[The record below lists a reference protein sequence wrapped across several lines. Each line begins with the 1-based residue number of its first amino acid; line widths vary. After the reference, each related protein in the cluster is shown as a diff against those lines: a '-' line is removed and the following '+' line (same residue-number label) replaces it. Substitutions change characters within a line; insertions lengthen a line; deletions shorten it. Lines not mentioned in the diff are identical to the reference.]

1 MHVFASGRLE
11 CWNVAVLIV
20 VLMKEGKLGALAS
33 HMIARHSAR
42 AHFHLSANASNTI
55 QTEPS
60 VEKHTM
66 RLPSTN
72 TPPGQ

>member
-1 MHVFASGRLE
+1 MG
-11 CWNVAVLIV
+11 

-42 AHFHLSANASNTI
+42 AQFHPSANASDTI
-55 QTEPS
+55 QTESS

-72 TPPGQ
+72 SPLDR